1 MMDYLK
7 HTFGLLCI
15 LLFKGSCD
23 TIRHEWGT
31 VTSEEYCDHESFKAQ
46 CNNGYNLQIIN
57 AMYGQMKLGKC
68 VKIEAYLG
76 CQTSVTQILQQKC
89 NMQQE
94 CLIDVQDN
102 ILRDTQPCE
111 VGIAVY
117 IDVTFAC
124 IKVTSGEYCD
134 YENFSAQCNSGY
146 KLHVVQALYGQME
159 LGKCVK
165 VDAYLGC
172 QTDVT
177 EIMRQKCN
185 SHNRCEM
192 YVHDK
197 ILRDTQPCELG
208 VSVYLSITFSCIE
221 VVVDDATQEQ
231 MTLTLNGQDEQ
242 VVGMSTTNSVSLVLD
257 EIYDAP
263 PFIIGYRAYGCP
275 DISGPKGTHVERD
288 GSEATVKCIDTEQ
301 KWHLKCRGVHWIGV
315 IGTCTQMGVILCY
328 NYSKTAPATRRPQT
342 QPTPIGD
349 DDKLLIERDI
359 VYLIVICATVFLS
372 VLVITTG
379 YVCLKRAQIARGVS
393 KPKPP
398 PEAEW
403 AFGANQTMTLLAKTR
418 PDSDY
423 LHPAAYQ
430 LDDSQS
436 MPTAV
441 YDTPLP
447 NPPTIKRNN
456 DEDYNATVSSTSTD
470 YKKYFVLDKDYMNTK
485 EFINNV

>member
-1 MMDYLK
+1 MAKPSDQFISSQQMSHSSCSSSHIPKIRAEQGQSINITLVDLRPSDQRRQPVS
-7 HTFGLLCI
+7 FG
-15 LLFKGSCD
+15 
-23 TIRHEWGT
+23 
-31 VTSEEYCDHESFKAQ
+31 
-46 CNNGYNLQIIN
+46 
-57 AMYGQMKLGKC
+57 
-68 VKIEAYLG
+68 
-76 CQTSVTQILQQKC
+76 
-89 NMQQE
+89 
-94 CLIDVQDN
+94 
-102 ILRDTQPCE
+102 
-111 VGIAVY
+111 
-117 IDVTFAC
+117 
-124 IKVTSGEYCD
+124 
-134 YENFSAQCNSGY
+134 
-146 KLHVVQALYGQME
+146 
-159 LGKCVK
+159 
-165 VDAYLGC
+165 
-172 QTDVT
+172 
-177 EIMRQKCN
+177 
-185 SHNRCEM
+185 
-192 YVHDK
+192 
-197 ILRDTQPCELG
+197 
-208 VSVYLSITFSCIE
+208 

-315 IGTCTQMGVILCY
+315 IGTCTPM
-328 NYSKTAPATRRPQT
+328 APVTRRPQT

-379 YVCLKRAQIARGVS
+379 YVCLKRAQITRGVS